1 MDPINPWIDPSETR
15 RMAESLRGPARQPI
29 TAPDDAGFDDS
40 FVGFSEV
47 PVASADD
54 PQAPALPTIESQDAP
69 AQPAETAPAPV
80 DACPRFGWLR
90 ECFGALGHFIYRDD
104 GVLVCND
111 GEYGA
116 YHFIARDLSCAEGG
130 SQRVRLRILAN
141 AVLEI
146 IAVETNGTRLWLGV
160 VVPTPLEPESVR
172 KIRQQWLADGT
183 GE

>member
-47 PVASADD
+47 PVAPGDD
-54 PQAPALPTIESQDAP
+54 SQAPALPTLASRDKP
-69 AQPAETAPAPV
+69 ARHTDPAPV
-80 DACPRFGWLR
+80 DACPRFDWLR
-90 ECFGALGHFIYRDD
+90 ECFGALGHFIYRED

-111 GEYGA
+111 GGYGA
-116 YHFIARDLSCAEGG
+116 YHFIARDLSCAKGG

-146 IAVETNGTRLWLGV
+146 IAVEIHGSRLWLGV
-160 VVPTPLEPESVR
+160 VVPTPLEPESIR
-172 KIRQQWLADGT
+172 RIRQQWLADGA
-183 GE
+183 GA